1 MVLLNSFGTFTPRI
15 IKGAMAYEG
24 SLTKTGLRTPKA
36 AAVAGIVFA
45 LLLITTF
52 GLLQASVPAEP
63 LAPRLWLR
71 GNARTL
77 GIALDLIPFCGVAF
91 LWFIGVLRDRLRER
105 EDRLFST
112 VFIGSGLLFLAMLF
126 SAAAV
131 VGGIIIA
138 FTSRPEL
145 PVDPDTFVFVWTLA
159 FSLMNVYAIK
169 MAGVFMISTSTVA
182 LKTQLV
188 PRYIALLG
196 FGLAMFLLF
205 GSQYWNWSFFVFP
218 LWVLL
223 LSSQILI
230 DNLCSPRAPGT
241 EGLSHRDRADS

>member
-1 MVLLNSFGTFTPRI
+1 VSCSQI
-15 IKGAMAYEG
+15 IKDAMAYEG
-24 SLTKTGLRTPKA
+24 NLTKTELRTPKA
-36 AAVAGIVFA
+36 AALAGIVFA
-45 LLLITTF
+45 LLLIATF
-52 GLLQASVPAEP
+52 GLLQGSVPAEP
-63 LAPRLWLR
+63 IAPRLWLR
-71 GNARTL
+71 GNASII
-77 GIALDLIPFCGVAF
+77 GFALQLIPFAGVAF

-112 VFIGSGLLFLAMLF
+112 VFVGSGLLFLALLF

-138 FTSRPEL
+138 FTAQPDR
-145 PVDPDTFVFVWTLA
+145 PVDPETFVFVWTLA

-182 LKTQLV
+182 LHTRLV
-188 PRYIALLG
+188 PRYIAFLG
-196 FGLAMFLLF
+196 FGLALFLLL

-223 LSSQILI
+223 LSIQILI
-230 DNLCSPRAPGT
+230 DNFRSPRTSAT
-241 EGLSHRDRADS
+241 EGLSLRDRADG